1 MLNAVCLMGRL
12 VADPELRHTQSQIP
26 VTSFRIAV
34 DRTYQPKGAEQRQ
47 ADFLDIVAWRNTAE
61 FVCRYFRKGQLIAV
75 QGSIQ
80 TRKYT
85 DKDGNNRTAFE
96 IVADNVFFAEP
107 KRDGASSGQGYGSQ
121 VPPQPTE
128 SAVAFSTANAGD
140 FEEITDDS
148 DMLPF

>member
-1 MLNAVCLMGRL
+1 MLNAVCLLGRL

-47 ADFLDIVAWRNTAE
+47 TDFLDIVAWRGTAE
-61 FVCRYFRKGQLIAV
+61 FVCRYFCKGQLIAV

-107 KRDGASSGQGYGSQ
+107 KRDGVSSGPRYDSQ

-128 SAVAFSTANAGD
+128 SAAAFSTANAGD
-140 FEEITDDS
+140 FEEIVGES
-148 DMLPF
+148 DLPF